1 MKIYLDSASVEE
13 VRRAASWGLLSGVTT
28 NPTLIVKE
36 GRDFHQVIREICGLV
51 KGPVSAEV
59 TGTTAS
65 QMVEEAREL
74 AKISGQVVIKIPI
87 TTEGLEAVHKLKRE
101 GIHTNVTLI
110 FSANQALLAARAG
123 ASYVSPFLGRLDDI
137 SHDGISVVGEI
148 AEIFQKH
155 RIETQ
160 IIAASLRHPRH
171 FTEAALAGAH
181 IATVPM
187 AVLEKL
193 IVHPLTD
200 QGIERFLADWKKM
213 QS

>member
-28 NPTLIVKE
+28 NPTLIAKE
-36 GRDFHQVIREICGLV
+36 GRDFHQVIRKICGLV

>member
-1 MKIYLDSASVEE
+1 METNLTKLEMLRIGAYLKKVGLEKSRPGPYPEISAAATGGWTRRQLGNWLLLPSRLNNKEVLQVKIYLDSASVEE

-28 NPTLIVKE
+28 NPTLIAKE

-101 GIHTNVTLI
+101 G
-110 FSANQALLAARAG
+110 S
-123 ASYVSPFLGRLDDI
+123 
-137 SHDGISVVGEI
+137 
-148 AEIFQKH
+148 
-155 RIETQ
+155 TQ
-160 IIAASLRHPRH
+160 
-171 FTEAALAGAH
+171 
-181 IATVPM
+181 M
-187 AVLEKL
+187 
-193 IVHPLTD
+193 
-200 QGIERFLADWKKM
+200 
-213 QS
+213 